1 MSLYMTYSMLLSYN
15 LKYTNHTKYIK
26 MKLKTTPK
34 QVRIPTNKIT
44 ILERIAIEE
53 DKTTCQVIRD
63 AINSH
68 VKKIS

>member
-1 MSLYMTYSMLLSYN
+1 
-15 LKYTNHTKYIK
+15 

-53 DKTTCQVIRD
+53 DKTSCQVIRD
-63 AINSH
+63 AIGAYI
-68 VKKIS
+68 KKYPHLLFKC